1 MIAYVYVSNKLICEA
16 CHNHR
21 IMQHSRLCIQTLNVL
36 SNNLHHFN
44 QDKREKKN
52 SFVQF
57 QITK

>member
-44 QDKREKKN
+44 QDNREKK
-52 SFVQF
+52 
-57 QITK
+57 